1 MNKMKQATKAKLLT
15 IISIALLVVIG
26 ICNILVSVCNTT
38 MEEALEE
45 KYNMYVYSEQFRTAS
60 ELLETKARAYAATG
74 DSSRLDDYNNE
85 LNVDKNREKAIE
97 LIEAMDAT
105 DEEIA
110 CLEKAMSISN
120 QIAVTEEE
128 ANRLAGN
135 GDLVEATALLH
146 TTEYVNY
153 NHDISACIDEF
164 DELTAAR
171 MDKQINSASALCTV
185 CDVVTYASIIV
196 AFIFQIYVMNFVLR
210 ELIRPILKIEEKMGE
225 FLEGDMSK
233 PFDVAVDNTEI
244 GQTSNAIQTFQKYQN
259 DIIEDINYLLGEMSE
274 GNFVLKTRC
283 EENYKGDY
291 RNILL
296 AIRKINRRLSA
307 TLSKI
312 HAASNQVDSGAV
324 QVSSASVSLSQGAT
338 EQASSIEEL
347 SSTVNVIS
355 KMVTDNATDASDAND
370 KTIAASKELTNAN
383 IKITEL
389 VDAMGEISTSSDET
403 KKIIKTIEDIAFQ
416 TNILALNAAVEAA
429 RAGAAGKGFAV
440 VADEV
445 RNLAGKSAE
454 AANQT
459 TALIENTVAA
469 IDKGSALVNAVASS
483 MTNVAS
489 ATGDV
494 AEINEKI
501 ANASQEAAEAVRQ
514 VTIGIEQISTVVQ
527 TNSATAEETA
537 AASEELNA
545 QADTCKQLVG
555 QFNLRDD
562 D

>member
-38 MEEALEE
+38 MEDALEE

-120 QIAVTEEE
+120 QIAGTEEE

-233 PFDVAVDNTEI
+233 HST
-244 GQTSNAIQTFQKYQN
+244 
-259 DIIEDINYLLGEMSE
+259 LLLTIPRSDRPQMLS
-274 GNFVLKTRC
+274 
-283 EENYKGDY
+283 
-291 RNILL
+291 
-296 AIRKINRRLSA
+296 RLSRSIR
-307 TLSKI
+307 TILSRILTTFSVKCLRVTSFLRQDARKTI
-312 HAASNQVDSGAV
+312 RAITETFFLRSERSTDVLVQLFPKFMLLPIRLTAV
-324 QVSSASVSLSQGAT
+324 QFRYHLLLYPFHRVQLSRHP
-338 EQASSIEEL
+338 L
-347 SSTVNVIS
+347 SRSFP
-355 KMVTDNATDASDAND
+355 
-370 KTIAASKELTNAN
+370 L
-383 IKITEL
+383 
-389 VDAMGEISTSSDET
+389 
-403 KKIIKTIEDIAFQ
+403 
-416 TNILALNAAVEAA
+416 
-429 RAGAAGKGFAV
+429 
-440 VADEV
+440 
-445 RNLAGKSAE
+445 
-454 AANQT
+454 
-459 TALIENTVAA
+459 
-469 IDKGSALVNAVASS
+469 
-483 MTNVAS
+483 
-489 ATGDV
+489 
-494 AEINEKI
+494 
-501 ANASQEAAEAVRQ
+501 
-514 VTIGIEQISTVVQ
+514 
-527 TNSATAEETA
+527 
-537 AASEELNA
+537 
-545 QADTCKQLVG
+545 QLM
-555 QFNLRDD
+555 LSPRW
-562 D
+562 